1 MYFLNFKRMFPL
13 IISLITSLSVGFFI
27 KYLKINSIKN
37 LFILVLVNY
46 FTAILLSYNLFNI
59 SVDQINLNVNQSIIV
74 VVLGFLMPSIFFF
87 LNKSLKTSGLAKTDI
102 FQRMSLIIPVTLS
115 FKLFNEELTSSK
127 IIVILI
133 SFVSII
139 LLLYKKSTNNGKF
152 NVFYL
157 LAVFFGYGIVDTL
170 FKIIATNPSI
180 NYTTILFLVFIC
192 CAFVSLFY
200 VVISKGKINSKF
212 YFYGLILGL
221 LNFLNIYFYMK
232 AHKNFINSPT
242 LVFITM
248 NLGVIIGGSLIGK
261 LYFKENLSK
270 TTIYGIFLA
279 ISSIILLALIQ
290 LKIL

>member
-1 MYFLNFKRMFPL
+1 MFPL

>member
-1 MYFLNFKRMFPL
+1 MFPL
-13 IISLITSLSVGFFI
+13 IISLISSLSVGFFI

-180 NYTTILFLVFIC
+180 NYTTILFFVFIC
-192 CAFVSLFY
+192 CAFVSIFY

-212 YFYGLILGL
+212 YLYGLILGL

-232 AHKNFINSPT
+232 AHKKFIDSPT

>member
-13 IISLITSLSVGFFI
+13 IISLISSLSVGFFI

-59 SVDQINLNVNQSIIV
+59 SVDQINLDLNQSIIV

-170 FKIIATNPSI
+170 FKIIATNPTI

-200 VVISKGKINSKF
+200 VVISKGKVNSKF

-232 AHKNFINSPT
+232 AHKNFIDSPT